1 MPPSVLMLGW
11 GYPPNIT
18 GGLDVHVGE
27 LFSGL
32 RHTFDVDAKL
42 VLPAEL
48 APEDE
53 PGLEGVETGEGDVAA
68 RVGRLSDRFVELA
81 PSYDVIHTHDWFGYG
96 PGREAARASDA
107 TWVSSFHS
115 LASDRNIDPPTREV
129 ETERRLA
136 NAADTNIAVSEIVR
150 EDIRELYGA
159 DARVVYNGFSTPE
172 FSGRDVRGD
181 LGIDGEMLFFVGRHT
196 DQKGIAHLLY
206 AMKKLRARDV
216 TLVVGGSGHQTE
228 QLKRFSELIGIDDQV
243 TFVGYVPE
251 AELGDYYAAADAF
264 VSPSFAEPFGITI
277 TEALEAGTQV
287 VSTRCGAAE
296 VLPDDCL
303 IEVTPDSESI
313 VDGLITALNRESPP
327 TYERRDWS
335 AVAEDTLAVY
345 EDVA

>member
-11 GYPPNIT
+11 GYPPNVT

-32 RHTFDVDAKL
+32 RDDLDVDAKL
-42 VLPAEL
+42 ILPAEL

-53 PGLEGVETGEGDVAA
+53 PGVEGVDTGEGDIAT
-68 RVGRLSDRFVELA
+68 RVDRLSDRFVELA
-81 PSYDVIHTHDWFGYG
+81 PDYDVIHTHDWFGYG
-96 PGREAARASDA
+96 PGRKAARKSDA
-107 TWVSSFHS
+107 TWVASFHS
-115 LASDRNIDPPTREV
+115 LASDRNIDPPQREV

-136 NAADTNIAVSEIVR
+136 NAADCNIAVSQITR
-150 EDIRELYGA
+150 RDIQELYDA
-159 DARVVYNGFSTPE
+159 DSRVVYNGFSTPS
-172 FSGRDVRGD
+172 FTGKDVRAE

-196 DQKGIAHLLY
+196 DQKGISHLLY
-206 AMKKLRARDV
+206 AMRKLRREDT

-228 QLKRFSELIGIDDQV
+228 QLKRFVELVDVDDEV
-243 TFVGYVPE
+243 EFVGYVPE
-251 AELGDYYAAADAF
+251 AELGDYYAASDAF
-264 VSPSFAEPFGITI
+264 VSPSLAEPFGITI

-287 VSTRCGAAE
+287 VSTPCGAAE
-296 VLPDDCL
+296 ILPEGCL
-303 IEVTPDSESI
+303 VEVVPDSESI
-313 VDGLITALNRESPP
+313 VNGLDEALDREEPP

>member
-1 MPPSVLMLGW
+1 MLGW

-32 RHTFDVDAKL
+32 RDEFDVDAKL

-53 PGLEGVETGEGDVAA
+53 PNLEGVETGEGDVAT

-81 PSYDVIHTHDWFGYG
+81 PDYDVIHTHDWFGYG

-150 EDIRELYGA
+150 EDIQELYGA
-159 DARVVYNGFSTPE
+159 DSRVVYNGFSTPA
-172 FSGRDVRGD
+172 FSGVDVRD
-181 LGIDGEMLFFVGRHT
+181 SLGIDGEMVFFVGRHT
-196 DQKGIAHLLY
+196 DQKGISHLLY
-206 AMKKLRARDV
+206 AMKKLRGRDV
-216 TLVVGGSGHQTE
+216 TLVIGGSGHQTE
-228 QLKRFSELIGIDDQV
+228 QLKRFAELLGIEQRV
-243 TFVGYVPE
+243 AFVGYVPE
-251 AELGDYYAAADAF
+251 SELGDYYAASDVF
-264 VSPSFAEPFGITI
+264 VSPSFSEPFGITI

-296 VLPDDCL
+296 ILPEGCL

-313 VDGLITALNRESPP
+313 VDGLTAALNRESLPE
-327 TYERRDWS
+327 YERRDWS
-335 AVAEDTLAVY
+335 EVARDTLAVY